1 MPGLAIMAQ
10 SRHPKSFRG
19 AAQRFAPLTATALH
33 PNHADQEGIHG
44 NSGTGRSRISALQE
58 RFNTWTYQAITR
70 LHHQS
75 AALRKAPPAETS
87 EGAKPQ
93 GEDHSL
99 LIQRVALLE
108 DRLCRLEGH
117 SRAVERWDPELRPG
131 LLGANEAPA
140 EVPGGRNQAAG
151 HIRSTMSPSPLP
163 RSPLEAWLT
172 EGLSM
177 SSGQVTSDLPVPEP
191 LVDLLEE
198 DVAIPSEAI
207 DLHFLARS
215 ER

>member
-1 MPGLAIMAQ
+1 
-10 SRHPKSFRG
+10 
-19 AAQRFAPLTATALH
+19 
-33 PNHADQEGIHG
+33 
-44 NSGTGRSRISALQE
+44 
-58 RFNTWTYQAITR
+58 
-70 LHHQS
+70 
-75 AALRKAPPAETS
+75 
-87 EGAKPQ
+87 
-93 GEDHSL
+93 
-99 LIQRVALLE
+99 
-108 DRLCRLEGH
+108 
-117 SRAVERWDPELRPG
+117 
-131 LLGANEAPA
+131 
-140 EVPGGRNQAAG
+140 
-151 HIRSTMSPSPLP
+151 MSPSPLP